1 MNERTMFS
9 DKDILKCNEGFD
21 EKVNPLLFFVDVVVA
36 VVVVTVVFIDV
47 VVVFSVCL
55 FF

>member
-1 MNERTMFS
+1 MFS

-21 EKVNPLLFFVDVVVA
+21 EEVNPLLLFFVDVVVA